1 MNKLKVLEAFAGVGT
16 TRMALER
23 VLPCEYV
30 GIIENSPMKIK
41 AYQVCHGDKEPVYK
55 DIRDVD
61 PWRLPDHDLFTYSFP
76 CTDLS
81 KEGKGEGFD
90 GKNSSLLFECEKI
103 IAIKRPRYLLC
114 ENVPQLFSKKNE
126 EGFLKW
132 LDILEVLG
140 YSNYCFK
147 IKGCDQGVPQNRE
160 RAFIVS
166 FKGMDDF
173 RLPDNKPFVSI
184 EDYLTAYYIRGLP
197 VMYDSE
203 LMVKHG
209 RDWFV
214 KEAVKEG
221 KTKVNRWD
229 TVNLSFPTSKTRRGR
244 VGRQMAQT
252 LLKSPQMG
260 IWDGEY
266 LREITGETALKL
278 MGISGDYI
286 RGLIIAGFTDSQ
298 MKQIAG
304 DAIIVDVLEAIF
316 REMFKEII

>member
-1 MNKLKVLEAFAGVGT
+1 MLKVLEAFAGVGT

-23 VLPCEYV
+23 VLPCDYV
-30 GIIENSPMKIK
+30 GIIENSSMKIK
-41 AYQVCHGDKEPVYK
+41 AYQTCHGDKEPVWK

-132 LDILEVLG
+132 LDILENLG

-147 IKGCDQGVPQNRE
+147 IKGCDQGVPQNRD
-160 RAFIVS
+160 RAFIAS
-166 FKGMDDF
+166 FKNPASFSVPTPKSFVTLKNYLGREYISKLPLMDDNGLMF
-173 RLPDNKPFVSI
+173 KIGNA
-184 EDYLTAYYIRGLP
+184 DY
-197 VMYDSE
+197 
-203 LMVKHG
+203 
-209 RDWFV
+209 V
-214 KEAVKEG
+214 KEAVVAG
-221 KTKVNRWD
+221 YSFVDYYD
-229 TVNLSFPTSKTRRGR
+229 TVNCSFPTSRTRRGR

-260 IWDGEY
+260 IWTSKG
-266 LREITGETALKL
+266 LRKINGETAMRL
-278 MGISGDYI
+278 MGIEEHYI
-286 RGLIIAGFTDSQ
+286 YKLMKFGFSDNQLHS
-298 MKQIAG
+298 IAG

-316 REMFKEII
+316 REMFRNY

>member
-1 MNKLKVLEAFAGVGT
+1 MLKVLEAFAGVGT

-23 VLPCEYV
+23 VLPCEHV

-41 AYQVCHGDKEPVYK
+41 AYQVCHGDKEPVWK

-126 EGFLKW
+126 EGFDRW
-132 LDILEVLG
+132 ISILDILG
-140 YSNYCFK
+140 YRSWWFK
-147 IKGCDQGVPQNRE
+147 LKGCDYGVPQNRE

-166 FKGMDDF
+166 FKGMDTFELPQEKPFMTIKDYLGEDYIN
-173 RLPDNKPFVSI
+173 RLPILDDK
-184 EDYLTAYYIRGLP
+184 GLIFFDE
-197 VMYDSE
+197 Y
-203 LMVKHG
+203 HTC
-209 RDWFV
+209 V
-214 KEAVKEG
+214 KEAVKAGHTE
-221 KTKVNRWD
+221 VNDWD
-229 TVNLSFPTSKTRRGR
+229 TVNVAFPTSKTRRGR

-260 IWDGEY
+260 IWDGEC
-266 LREITGETALKL
+266 LREITGETAISL
-278 MGISGDYI
+278 MGIDDKYLE
-286 RGLIIAGFTDSQ
+286 RLVYAEFTDSQ
-298 MKQIAG
+298 LKGIAG

-316 REMFKEII
+316 REMFKNY